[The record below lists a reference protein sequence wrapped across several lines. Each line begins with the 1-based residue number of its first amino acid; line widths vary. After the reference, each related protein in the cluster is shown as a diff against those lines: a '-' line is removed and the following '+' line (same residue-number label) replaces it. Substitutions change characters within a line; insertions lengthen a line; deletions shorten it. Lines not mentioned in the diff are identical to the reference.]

1 MYINW
6 INYGYTGNSG
16 RSYSDVINTV
26 NGYLDEINYATAP
39 YEGIARAFVNA
50 ELVTKNGANYVFT
63 GRRTPPRDRDLSL
76 LPELVAR
83 LADDMEQ
90 TYQEPSLM
98 AELLSGFSPTEEAR
112 RGRLNLNP
120 DKLRIVKIFLERIA

>member
-6 INYGYTGNSG
+6 INYGHTGDSG
-16 RSYSDVINTV
+16 RSYSDVIHIINT
-26 NGYLDEINYATAP
+26 YLDEINYDAAP

-50 ELVTKNGANYVFT
+50 ELVTKAGANYVFT
-63 GRRTPPRDRDLSL
+63 GRRTPARDRDLSL
-76 LPELVAR
+76 LPKLVTH
-83 LADDMEQ
+83 LANDMER
-90 TYQEPSLM
+90 TYQEPNLM

-112 RGRLNLNP
+112 RGRLNLDP

>member
-6 INYGYTGNSG
+6 IHYGHTGNSG
-16 RSYSDVINTV
+16 RSYSDVISTV
-26 NGYLDEINYATAP
+26 NDYLDEINYATAP

-50 ELVTKNGANYVFT
+50 ELVTKAGANYVFT
-63 GRRTPPRDRDLSL
+63 GRRTPARDRDLSL
-76 LPELVAR
+76 LPKLVTH
-83 LADDMEQ
+83 LANDMER
-90 TYQEPSLM
+90 TYQEPNLM

>member
-1 MYINW
+1 M
-6 INYGYTGNSG
+6 
-16 RSYSDVINTV
+16 INTV